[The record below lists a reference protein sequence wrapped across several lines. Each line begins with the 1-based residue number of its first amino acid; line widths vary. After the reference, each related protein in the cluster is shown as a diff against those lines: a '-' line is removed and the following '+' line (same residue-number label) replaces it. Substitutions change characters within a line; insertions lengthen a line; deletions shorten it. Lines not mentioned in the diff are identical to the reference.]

1 MESNTKGLPSGTVTF
16 LFTDIEGSTR
26 LLRDVGEIYSDIL
39 DLHNELLREVW
50 LRNGGVEVNTEGDA
64 FFVAFAEAAD
74 ALAAAVS
81 AQRAIANAE
90 WAHGQPVLVRMG
102 MHTGYARP
110 VADDYR
116 ALAVH
121 QAARVVNAANG
132 GQIFVTDEVI
142 EAVDEG
148 SLAAFDIVGLGR
160 YRVQD
165 FDTPVSL
172 YSISMPGLA
181 GDHRPARVRPA
192 DSHNLV
198 RPQTSLVGRTTEQRE
213 LGDLLQPGTLV
224 TLLGPGGAGKTRLSI
239 EVGFNTV
246 DRWPDG
252 VWFVDLSPLS
262 NGEVIATAIAGAV
275 HAPSVL
281 GNDALSDLVAHLAE
295 RSQLVVLDNCEHLI
309 ESAAR
314 VVHEILQRCPHVC
327 VLTTSRIRLG
337 MIAEQ
342 LYHLNPLSSDGEDSP
357 AVELFVERAGLDPS
371 SDRTG
376 IVELCQHLDGLPLAI
391 EIAATRAHLI
401 SPTEM
406 QERLHTSISVVSS
419 RDPTLPDRQRSLG
432 RLLDWTT
439 DILSP
444 EERTALTRLS
454 VIAGGFD
461 QSLADAVVADELL
474 PAEEVAELV
483 WSLLD
488 WSLIRRDLTSGGTRY
503 SLFSTVRVHAIERS
517 TEDEIGASRR
527 RLADALLE
535 RVGPQR
541 TLARALVS
549 ELGVELENVR
559 GVVGHLDV
567 HDEVAR
573 PLAWSIGQYHDV
585 MGLFRTGI
593 AEIGRCIEQR
603 PAPGP
608 DLVALLT
615 LQADLHLRLGET
627 DPAELL
633 TARAAVLAAD
643 VGSAEW
649 DDVGLVRTRGEL
661 ALRAGDPSSAA
672 QLADDALREGSQTP
686 RGRARL
692 WNLAAIARYT
702 LGDIEASCAAL
713 DECLIA
719 EEEAGLDTFLATT
732 HGNYA
737 EGLLQLGDQVGAARH
752 QLAGLQFARS
762 MGQAKN
768 IAFACMLGAR
778 FAAASGDHVQAV
790 RLETGADR
798 ILEEGGVFLYDRDTE
813 ERVALLDTAR
823 RALGVAEYERVA
835 RDGRTIQ
842 IDQLA
847 DETAE
852 ILQRTAASKKPL
864 QEDEP

>member
-16 LFTDIEGSTR
+16 MFTDIEGSTR
-26 LLRDVGEIYSDIL
+26 LLREVGDVYSDIL
-39 DLHNELLREVW
+39 DLHNKLLREVW
-50 LRNGGVEVNTEGDA
+50 IRHRGVEVNTEGDA
-64 FFVAFAEAAD
+64 FFVAFANGDD
-74 ALAAAVS
+74 ALAAAVD
-81 AQRAIANAE
+81 AQRAIADAE
-90 WAHGQPVLVRMG
+90 WPHGRPVLVRMG
-102 MHTGYARP
+102 MHTGYGRP
-110 VADDYR
+110 IENDYR

-142 EAVDEG
+142 EAAGEH
-148 SLAAFDIVGLGR
+148 SLATLDIEQLGR

-165 FDTPVSL
+165 FDAPVAL
-172 YSISMPGLA
+172 YSVSAPDLI
-181 GDHRPARVRPA
+181 GDARPARVRPA

-198 RPQTSLVGRTTEQRE
+198 RPQTSLVGRTAEQRE
-213 LGDLLQPGTLV
+213 LGELVRPGALI

-252 VWFVDLSPLS
+252 VWFVDLAPLS
-262 NGEVIATAIAGAV
+262 TGEVIPTAIADAV

-281 GNDALSDLVAHLAE
+281 GNDALSDVVAHLAD
-295 RSQLVVLDNCEHLI
+295 RSQLIVLDNCEHLI
-309 ESAAR
+309 EPAAR
-314 VVHEILQRCPHVC
+314 VVHEILQRCRNVG
-327 VLTTSRIRLG
+327 VLATSRVPLG
-337 MIAEQ
+337 LITEQ
-342 LYHLNPLSSDGEDSP
+342 LYRLDPLSWDGANSP
-357 AVELFVERAGLDPS
+357 AVELFVERTGLDPS
-371 SDRTG
+371 SDLTG
-376 IVELCQHLDGLPLAI
+376 IAELCRHLDGLPLAI
-391 EIAATRAHLI
+391 EIAATRAHLV

-406 QERLHTSISVVSS
+406 QERLHDSISVVVS

-432 RLLDWTT
+432 RLLDWTI

-444 EERTALTRLS
+444 DERTALTRLS

-461 QSLADAVVADELL
+461 GSLAEAVVADDAL
-474 PAEEVAELV
+474 PAGQVAELV
-483 WSLLD
+483 WSLMD

-503 SLFSTVRVHAIERS
+503 SLFSTVRTHVCERAHP
-517 TEDEIGASRR
+517 DEVIASRR

-541 TLARALVS
+541 TLARGLIS

-559 GVVGHLDV
+559 GVVGHMGV
-567 HDEVAR
+567 PDEVAR

-585 MGLFRTGI
+585 KGLHRTGI

-603 PAPGP
+603 PEPGP

-627 DPAELL
+627 GPAERI
-633 TARAAVLAAD
+633 TARAAALAAD
-643 VGSAEW
+643 VGTAEW
-649 DDVGLVRTRGEL
+649 DDVGLVRTQGEL
-661 ALRAGDPSSAA
+661 ALRSDDPSAAA
-672 QLADDALREGSQTP
+672 QLADDALRAGSETA

-692 WNLAAIARYT
+692 WNLAAIARYS

-713 DECLIA
+713 DECLVA

-737 EGLLQLGDQVGAARH
+737 EGLLQLGDPVGAAGH
-752 QLAGLQFARS
+752 QLKALEFARS

-768 IAFACMLGAR
+768 IAFACMLAAR
-778 FAAASGDHVQAV
+778 FAAGAGADDQAV
-790 RLETGADR
+790 RLQTGADR
-798 ILEEGGVFLYDRDTE
+798 ILDEEGVFLYDRDAEQRT
-813 ERVALLDTAR
+813 RLLDTAR
-823 RALGVAEYERVA
+823 RALGDARYERLVTV
-835 RDGRTIQ
+835 GSTIQ

-852 ILQRTAASKKPL
+852 ILQRTAASEQPRQKDDP
-864 QEDEP
+864 